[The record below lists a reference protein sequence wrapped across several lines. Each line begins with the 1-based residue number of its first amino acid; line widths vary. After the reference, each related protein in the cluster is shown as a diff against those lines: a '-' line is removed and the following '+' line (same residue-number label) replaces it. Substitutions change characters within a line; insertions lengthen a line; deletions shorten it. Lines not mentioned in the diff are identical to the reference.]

1 MQNKQLVSV
10 VSVWFISWLILWT
23 YIGRGVWEF
32 SNKTTF
38 TTALMWNWQQTMAR
52 GVEAGLPVDVVVLPL
67 FHNFSKTG
75 AKLYLCVTLYMLP
88 LSSGMGARSLNSA

>member
-1 MQNKQLVSV
+1 
-10 VSVWFISWLILWT
+10 
-23 YIGRGVWEF
+23 
-32 SNKTTF
+32 
-38 TTALMWNWQQTMAR
+38 MAR

-75 AKLYLCVTLYMLP
+75 AKVYLCVTLYMLP